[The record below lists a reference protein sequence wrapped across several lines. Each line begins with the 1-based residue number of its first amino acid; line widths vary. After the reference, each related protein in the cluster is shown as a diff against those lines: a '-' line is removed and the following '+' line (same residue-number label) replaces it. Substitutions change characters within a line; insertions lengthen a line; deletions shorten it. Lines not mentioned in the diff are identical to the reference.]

1 MSAAPA
7 ALRRALGVA
16 LASATALAT
25 LACAS
30 TAPDPPEALPA
41 PIPPAIPSTDL
52 TAVGVGGG
60 ALTAPGML
68 RAADAALAATRFAR
82 ADSVLLNVWRGCG
95 DTPAG
100 HRALLLL
107 AGTRLDPR
115 NDEADPDGAAWA
127 AARYL
132 SLRGADDWSRPLAR
146 QLYLVS
152 LELGADTVPA
162 AALEPVRSDRPR
174 TPPADPGPPQ
184 VASLAACDATGT
196 TGGGAGGSLPL
207 PRLAS
212 RPVTRQLAALQAR
225 VAALEHELDR
235 IRKTL
240 HP

>member
-1 MSAAPA
+1 MPAPA
-7 ALRRALGVA
+7 ALRRALA
-16 LASATALAT
+16 LALAGAPALAT

-30 TAPDPPEALPA
+30 ASPQPPEALPSPA
-41 PIPPAIPSTDL
+41 PPAIRSSDL
-52 TAVGVGGG
+52 TTAGPGTD

-68 RAADAALAATRFAR
+68 RDADAALAATGFAR
-82 ADSVLLNVWRGCG
+82 ADSELLVVWRGCG

-115 NDEADPDGAAWA
+115 NDDADPDGAAWA

-162 AALEPVRSDRPR
+162 AALARVPVRG
-174 TPPADPGPPQ
+174 TPSPPEDPGPPQ
-184 VASLAACDATGT
+184 VASLAECEATGA
-196 TGGGAGGSLPL
+196 TGGSGGGSLPL
-207 PRLAS
+207 PHLAS
-212 RPVTRQLAALQAR
+212 RPVTRQLSALQAR
-225 VAALEHELDR
+225 VAALERELER